1 MSHEVTTTLT
11 VNGTARTMSL
21 PARTSLADALREA
34 LGLTGTRL
42 GCEHGVCGACT
53 VLLDGRP
60 ARSCL
65 TLAASCAG
73 SDVRTVEGLTGPA
86 ADALRAAFSAE
97 HALQCGFCTAGMLIT
112 AHDIVQ
118 RRRQLPEKLSADVV
132 RTELSG
138 NLCRCTGY
146 VGIVHAILR
155 AAETVKGIHETGDA
169 DAPRPL

>member
-11 VNGTARTMSL
+11 VNGTARTVSL

-34 LGLTGTRL
+34 VGLTGTRL

-53 VLLDGRP
+53 ILLDGRP
-60 ARSCL
+60 TRSCL
-65 TLAASCAG
+65 TLVASCAG
-73 SDVRTVEGLTGPA
+73 RDVRTVEGLTGPI

-97 HALQCGFCTAGMLIT
+97 HALQCGFCTAGMLVT
-112 AHDIVQ
+112 AYDVVQ
-118 RRRQLPEKLSADVV
+118 RRGRLPGPELSAGIV

-146 VGIVHAILR
+146 VGVVHAILR
-155 AAETVKGIHETGDA
+155 AVETVHGTPGIDDPPG
-169 DAPRPL
+169 